1 MNKESLFTAKPSV
14 NGGINVF
21 GSVKPKT
28 PTVKPNKEK
37 TEPTMPSGSNPSLGS
52 GEVKPTNDPLANAKE
67 VKTPVCGKDPAACV
81 EDKEPKNEGVTFK
94 FDRIW
99 RELTE
104 ADDIGEDD
112 DTLPIGGESDAED
125 ANLDGDAFDD
135 DSGDLD
141 TTDTAATDGGE
152 EDPIDFLTRIRD
164 EIDEF
169 LAGAGAGA
177 AEDNLL
183 DTDETA
189 LDTEEGGEAAPA
201 EAGAE
206 LPPPPTQNESWQRKT
221 AFGPKMSDKAPGKL
235 GKKKGGKMGKGTLK
249 KNVVDGKGKKV
260 PLSKFSPKMSD
271 KVSRLKK
278 GDLF

>member
-1 MNKESLFTAKPSV
+1 MNKEPLFNSKPSP

-21 GSVKPKT
+21 GSVKPKK
-28 PTVKPNKEK
+28 PTVKPNNEK
-37 TEPTMPSGSNPSLGS
+37 TDIAAPEGSNPALGS
-52 GEVKPTNDPLANAKE
+52 GEVKPTNDPLANAN
-67 VKTPVCGKDPAACV
+67 VKKPVCGENPASCV
-81 EDKEPKNEGVTFK
+81 DKTTNEGVTFK

-104 ADDIGEDD
+104 ADDIGDEDD
-112 DTLPIGGESDAED
+112 LPIGGETDAAD
-125 ANLDGDAFDD
+125 ANLDGDSFDD

-141 TTDTAATDGGE
+141 TADEATDDATG

-169 LAGAGAGA
+169 LAGSGAGA

-183 DTDETA
+183 DDDETA
-189 LDTEEGGEAAPA
+189 LDTEGEEPLPTPD
-201 EAGAE
+201 ETGAGAP
-206 LPPPPTQNESWQRKT
+206 PPPPTQNESWQRKT
-221 AFGPKMSDKAPGKL
+221 ALGPKMSDKAPGKL

-249 KNVVDGKGKKV
+249 KNIVDGKGKKV